1 MVIRCVMFDF
11 DGTLVDTAPEMADAV
26 NDTLRRLGRPEVS
39 EAEVR
44 GWVGHGARET
54 LVKALTP
61 AGVGAT
67 AVATQWPLFTQD
79 YLARC
84 GTRSQPYPGVV
95 PMLQRLRDAG
105 LSLALLTNKESAFAH
120 RVLVK
125 HDLSGYFDAIVAGDT
140 LPVKKPHPDVMR
152 HALESLGAA
161 AEDTLYI
168 GDSAVDVHTAR
179 AAGVEVWLVRHG
191 YAEEL
196 LEGTDAP
203 DRWIDDFEQL
213 ELLERER
220 VTIAS
225 AY

>member
-1 MVIRCVMFDF
+1 MAIRCVLFDF

-26 NDTLRRLGRPEVS
+26 NDTLRRLGRPEAS
-39 EAEVR
+39 EAQVR
-44 GWVGHGARET
+44 SWIGHGAREM
-54 LVKALTP
+54 LAQALTE

-67 AVATQWPLFTQD
+67 AVAANWPQFMQD

-95 PMLQRLRDAG
+95 PMLERLRQAG

-125 HDLSGYFDAIVAGDT
+125 HGLTGYFDAIVAGDT
-140 LPVKKPHPDVMR
+140 LPVKKPHPDTIR
-152 HALESLGAA
+152 HALESLGAH

-168 GDSAVDVHTAR
+168 GDSAVDVRTAR
-179 AAGVEVWLVRHG
+179 AAGVEVWIVRHG
-191 YAEEL
+191 YANEL
-196 LEGTDAP
+196 LEGADAP
-203 DRWIDDFEQL
+203 DRWLDDFDQL
-213 ELLERER
+213 ELRDAERL
-220 VTIAS
+220 TIAS

>member
-1 MVIRCVMFDF
+1 MAISCVLFDF

-26 NDTLRRLGRPEVS
+26 NATLRRIGRPEVS
-39 EAEVR
+39 EAQVR
-44 GWVGHGARET
+44 GWIGHGAHE
-54 LVKALTP
+54 LLGHALTH

-67 AVATQWPLFTQD
+67 AVATHRPQFAQD
-79 YLARC
+79 YLERC
-84 GTRSQPYPGVV
+84 GTHSKPYPGVV
-95 PMLQRLRDAG
+95 PMLERLRESG

-125 HDLSGYFDAIVAGDT
+125 LDLSGYFDAIVAGDT
-140 LPVKKPHPDVMR
+140 LPVKKPHPDTIR
-152 HALESLGAA
+152 HALESLGAS

-196 LEGTDAP
+196 LEGSDAP
-203 DRWIDDFEQL
+203 DRWIDDFDQL
-213 ELLERER
+213 DLSERER